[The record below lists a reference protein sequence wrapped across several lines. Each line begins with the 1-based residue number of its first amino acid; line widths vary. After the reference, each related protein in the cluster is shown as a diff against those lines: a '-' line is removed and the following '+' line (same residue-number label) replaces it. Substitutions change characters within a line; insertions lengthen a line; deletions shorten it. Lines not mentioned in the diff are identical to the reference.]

1 MNTII
6 FGEVL
11 YDIFPDNRAV
21 PGGAPFNVAWHLN
34 GFETA
39 VEFVSR
45 VGNDTNGQNLR
56 KLMRSA
62 GLSDNCLQTDTDKP
76 TGYVKISLDKGEPSY
91 VIAEGVAYDAIEPAV
106 FDQPGDILYHGTL
119 ALRSPKSADALERLR
134 DQAKCVFMDANLRSP
149 FWNRETTLQ
158 LASKSNWLKINAN
171 EFEILADSPY
181 TEKTALTLLDDLDLD
196 GLLVTLGA
204 EGACVYTREISQC
217 ASVVASPQE
226 NVQDTV
232 GAGDAFSAVFIF
244 GLMHN
249 WPMQAILARAQAF
262 ASNIISISG
271 AISTDPEF
279 YTPFKQAWQTENL
292 THDTN

>member
-1 MNTII
+1 MNAII

-11 YDIFPDNRAV
+11 YDIFPDNHAV

-45 VGNDTNGQNLR
+45 VGNDSKGQKLR
-56 KLMRSA
+56 ELMRAA
-62 GLSDNCLQTDTDKP
+62 GLSDRNLQTDASRP
-76 TGYVKISLDKGEPSY
+76 TGYVKISLKTGEPSY
-91 VIAEGVAYDAIEPAV
+91 VIGEGVAYDAIEPTV

-171 EFEILADSPY
+171 EFSILAESPY
-181 TEKTALTLLDDLDLD
+181 TEKTAVTLLDDLNLD

-204 EGACVYTREISQC
+204 EGACVFTQEISQC
-217 ASVVASPQE
+217 VSVVARPQE
-226 NVQDTV
+226 DVQDTV

-249 WPMQAILARAQAF
+249 WPMQAILARAHAF
-262 ASNIISISG
+262 ASNVISISG

-292 THDTN
+292 AHDAG